1 MKIFLLFLIVK
12 LNSYNGL
19 PDSVKML
26 KDNNVVEKNFKIN

>member
-19 PDSVKML
+19 PNSIQML
-26 KDNNVVEKNFKIN
+26 KDNSVVDKNFKIN